1 MRWIRLITLTLLG
14 AVLLITAAV
23 VVLVNL
29 DANRFKGNLEQYV
42 EGKTDR
48 SFKINGSLDVD
59 VGRHLRLTVNDVR
72 LGNPQW
78 AASNDMVQLDYLT
91 IVIDLWSLIDTPFVI
106 ELFELSGAKV
116 NLETQQDGENNW
128 TFGDGEQKEVKD
140 NSTPIPPILRLVR
153 IADFRLTYLHPNL
166 QAPLQV
172 QIDSHQQRELESGL
186 LEAELK
192 GSINDRKVMINGQYG
207 PLDNLLAGRDLQYD
221 LSGVFDTLR
230 ISSAGHID
238 DLLNPTYPELTLAIK
253 GPDIDHVTAMLGLTD
268 LGSGNLDLD
277 AEFGPQGDGLAV
289 HIHGNLGEFLIDAD
303 AYATNL
309 TDLRKSELTI
319 TASGPNLG
327 QATRLFGFAGLP
339 DDPFDLTGNMTR
351 DGKLL
356 TVEQLG
362 LNIGGAE
369 FDLSGKMN
377 RFPEVSGAK
386 LDLNI
391 TGSDI
396 ARFRELLGLPGV
408 ATGAFSGSAQLQI
421 SPDGTELLD
430 VRIRT
435 ELGQAKLRGT
445 IGDPPEFIGTALSIE
460 VIGNDLQQLG
470 NVYRISN
477 LFAEPFELSGQIE
490 IQKQKF
496 STQENIRLSVA
507 GHSLEV
513 EGTVG
518 FDPLARD
525 TDIRVNA
532 AGPDLSQI
540 GAMAK
545 IDEGVPEES
554 YTASAR
560 LQAQTDGY
568 RVTDL
573 DATIGEAKISLD
585 GLVSRNP
592 SFAGSAVKFSAAGPD
607 LEDVLIDTDLVDFPT
622 GPFRAAAIVEL
633 GADKIEIEN
642 LELDI
647 AGANLRAAANII
659 FPLGWSDFQSSS
671 GQFHFSI
678 AGPNLAA
685 FGAGF
690 ELYQPDQVPFALEA
704 VGTWDKDRWLY
715 DKFNID
721 LDDSRLSIR
730 GQLDQPPDWSS
741 TELELD
747 LQIKS
752 LARLGLI
759 NGRRLPDT
767 AFDLTAHFSGT
778 PGTFEMDDLVAHL
791 GQSDFSGQLALSLE
805 QPIPDIDARINSNL
819 LDLDAFADE
828 DNQDAAAETEQSSEG
843 ADDGRLIPDWELPLE
858 FLGKFNAHLAIEATQ
873 ALFRQRQ
880 YRDLA
885 FFADVQDGTLK
896 VDRAEASGDNGELAA
911 TLTIVPE
918 NDSARITGS
927 LQGTDLYLGLFG
939 QTREELAIAPRTDA
953 QIDFRGT
960 GRTLREIA
968 ATLNADARL
977 ISDGGRIPNN
987 TTTAG
992 SLLYGD
998 FFAEVFTT
1006 VNPFAKEEPYTEI
1019 VCLAVLLKVQDGKL
1033 TTNPSMVIQTDKMN
1047 IASMGTIDLV
1057 TETLDLNFR
1066 TASRGRIGL
1075 SAGQI
1080 INPYIKIAGTMASPK
1095 LTLDPKGTLVSGGAA
1110 VATLGLSILAKTAWD
1125 RAFRSKD
1132 PCADAIAEADKR
1144 QQSSTP
1150 SK

>member
-1 MRWIRLITLTLLG
+1 MRWIRLVTLSLLV
-14 AVLLITAAV
+14 AMLLMAAAI

-29 DANRFKGNLEQYV
+29 DANRFKGGLEQYV
-42 EGKTDR
+42 SALTDR
-48 SFKINGSLDVD
+48 SFQISGSLDID
-59 VGRHLRLTVNDVR
+59 LGRLTRLTVDGVR
-72 LGNPQW
+72 LGNPEW
-78 AASNDMVQLDYLT
+78 AASDEMLRVDELT
-91 IVIDLWSLIDTPFVI
+91 IIIDLWSLIDGPVVI
-106 ELFELSGAKV
+106 EQLDLGGTHV
-116 NLETQQDGENNW
+116 YLEVQQDGKNSW
-128 TFGDGEQKEVKD
+128 TFGDGATKKAAKK
-140 NSTPIPPILRLVR
+140 NSTPIPLILKLVR

-172 QIDSHQQRELESGL
+172 RIDSHEQRELENGL
-186 LEAELK
+186 FEAALK
-192 GSINDRKVMINGQYG
+192 GSINDRTVVLNGQYG

-230 ISSAGHID
+230 ILSAGHID

-268 LGSGNLDLD
+268 LGSGNLDLE
-277 AEFGPQGDGLAV
+277 AEFGPQGDGLAA

-356 TVEQLG
+356 TVERLG

-435 ELGQAKLRGT
+435 ELGQATVRGT
-445 IGDPPEFIGTALSIE
+445 IGEPPEFIGTALTIE

-470 NVYRISN
+470 NAYRISN
-477 LFAEPFELSGQIE
+477 LLAEPFELSGKIE

-496 STQENIRLSVA
+496 STQEDIRLSVA
-507 GHSLEV
+507 GHSLQV

-518 FDPLARD
+518 FDPLVRD
-525 TDIRVNA
+525 TDIRVHA

-540 GAMAK
+540 GAMAGL
-545 IDEGVPEES
+545 DDGVPAER

-560 LQAQTDGY
+560 LQVQTNGY
-568 RVTDL
+568 RVQDL
-573 DATIGEAKISLD
+573 DATIGEAIISLD
-585 GLVSRNP
+585 GLISRNP
-592 SFAGSAVKFSAAGPD
+592 SFAGSAVNFTAAGPD
-607 LEDVLIDTDLVDFPT
+607 LEHILLDTDLVDFPS
-622 GPFRAAAIVEL
+622 GPFRAAASVEL
-633 GADKIEIEN
+633 GADKIEIAK
-642 LELDI
+642 LELDT
-647 AGANLRAAANII
+647 AAANLRAAANII

-671 GQFHFSI
+671 GQFDFSVS
-678 AGPNLAA
+678 GPDFAA
-685 FGAGF
+685 VAESF
-690 ELYQPDQVPFALEA
+690 ELYQPDQYPFAIEA
-704 VGTWDKDRWLY
+704 VGTWNKDRWLFE
-715 DKFNID
+715 KFNID
-721 LDDSRLSIR
+721 LDDSRLSFS
-730 GQLDQPPDWSS
+730 GELDQPPDWSS

-747 LQIKS
+747 MQIKS
-752 LARLGLI
+752 LAALGLI
-759 NGRRLPDT
+759 NGRRLKDT
-767 AFDLTAHFSGT
+767 AFDLAAHFSGT
-778 PGTFEMDDLVAHL
+778 PETFEMDDLTARL

-805 QPIPDIDARINSNL
+805 QPIPDIDVRIKSNL
-819 LDLDAFADE
+819 LDLDEFADE
-828 DNQDAAAETEQSSEG
+828 DDQDDAVDEEQSSDTP
-843 ADDGRLIPDWELPLE
+843 DDGRLIPEWELPLD
-858 FLGKFNAHLAIEATQ
+858 FLTKFNANLAIEATQ

-880 YRDLA
+880 YQDLV
-885 FFADVQDGTLK
+885 FHADVRDGALN
-896 VDRAEASGDNGELAA
+896 VQRAELAA
-911 TLTIVPE
+911 EAGATLTTTFSVLPA
-918 NDSARITGS
+918 NDSATITGS
-927 LQGTDLYLGLFG
+927 LQATDLILGLLG
-939 QTREELAIAPRTDA
+939 QSGDDLVGSPKTDVD
-953 QIDFRGT
+953 IDLTGT
-960 GRTLREIA
+960 GKNLREVA
-968 ATLNADARL
+968 ATLNAKVRL
-977 ISDGGRIPNN
+977 TSNGGRIPNN
-987 TTTAG
+987 TSTAG
-992 SLLYGD
+992 ALLYGD
-998 FFAEVFTT
+998 FFGEVFTT

-1019 VCLAVLLKVQDGKL
+1019 ACYAVLLVVADGKL
-1033 TTNPSMVIQTDKMN
+1033 TANPGIVVQTDKMN

-1057 TETLDLNFR
+1057 TEELDLNFR

-1075 SAGQI
+1075 SAGAV

-1095 LTLDPKGTLVSGGAA
+1095 LTLDPQGTLISGGAA
-1110 VATLGLSILAKTAWD
+1110 VATLGLSILAKSAWD

-1132 PCADAIAEADKR
+1132 PCGDAIAQADK
-1144 QQSSTP
+1144 QEGS
-1150 SK
+1150 